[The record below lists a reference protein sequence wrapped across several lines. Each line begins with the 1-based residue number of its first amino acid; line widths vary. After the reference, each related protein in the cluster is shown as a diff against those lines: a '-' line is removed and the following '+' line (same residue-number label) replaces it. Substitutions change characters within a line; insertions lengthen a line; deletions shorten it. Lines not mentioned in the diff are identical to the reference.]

1 MAMVAAGHLQP
12 VRYIG
17 IVHSICDNRA
27 PFMKRKIAAIVA
39 ADIASYSK
47 LVAEDEE
54 ETLRRLESYRSVF
67 QDFVSRFSGRIFNI
81 AGDAILAEFPSAVD
95 AVRCAIDVQESLRTR
110 NLAYPASRQMSF
122 RIGVTIGDVVERD
135 GDLLGDG
142 VNIASRLG
150 GLAQPGGLCVART
163 VYEQVANKLSVAF
176 VDIGEQEVKNIPTP
190 IHVYALALGG
200 QDRRLRSQ
208 QRKRT
213 PLTWPVAV
221 TAASIA
227 AVAVAALFYFTASR
241 RGGLAAT
248 DGSSATVADASLS
261 APRPPEI
268 LVPEIVPFI
277 PDRQRLAIRTAY
289 VSAPDHKAI
298 AISIAQGAFITD
310 QNDDETAKAA
320 ALEACHRLTEQFTPG
335 QRCDIYAVGN
345 DVVYGRGRPPMPSE
359 PWFAHD
365 SSTETPF
372 SIEAV
377 PLANDF
383 YRTNLQKFYLNG
395 RKSKAFAVSPQGL
408 GGIYVGQSSP
418 EEAVRRALE
427 LCGSRAGVACVIVA
441 LDEALV
447 VPIPSTMKA
456 VGLFRAASNPSIVP
470 GARDDI
476 ARRLGNPRGWSAVAV
491 GASGRPGLMLRA
503 ASEQAAIDGALMD
516 CGRLD
521 RACRVVAIGPF
532 TVEPK

>member
-1 MAMVAAGHLQP
+1 
-12 VRYIG
+12 
-17 IVHSICDNRA
+17 
-27 PFMKRKIAAIVA
+27 MKRKIAAIMA

-54 ETLRRLESYRSVF
+54 ETLRRLESYRAVF
-67 QDFVSRFSGRIFNI
+67 QDFVSRFSGRIFNT

-110 NLAYPASRQMSF
+110 NLAYPTSRQMSF
-122 RIGVTIGDVVERD
+122 RIGITIGDVVERD

-142 VNIASRLG
+142 VNIASRLS
-150 GLAQPGGLCVART
+150 GLAQPGSLCVART
-163 VYEQVANKLSVAF
+163 VYEQVANKLSVDF

-200 QDRRLRSQ
+200 QDRRLLSRQKKDSS
-208 QRKRT
+208 
-213 PLTWPVAV
+213 LTWPVAV
-221 TAASIA
+221 TAASVA
-227 AVAVAALFYFTASR
+227 AVAVAGLFYFTASR
-241 RGGLAAT
+241 SGGPAGA
-248 DGSSATVADASLS
+248 GVSSATVGSSEPPAASLS
-261 APRPPEI
+261 APRPPQM

-289 VSAPDHKAI
+289 MSAPRRA
-298 AISIAQGAFITD
+298 
-310 QNDDETAKAA
+310 
-320 ALEACHRLTEQFTPG
+320 TEPSNPA

-345 DVVYGRGRPPMPSE
+345 DVVYGRGRPPMPPE
-359 PWFAHD
+359 PWFVRDPSIEA
-365 SSTETPF
+365 PF
-372 SIEAV
+372 AIEAV

-383 YRTNLQKFYLNG
+383 FRTNLEKLYRNG

-408 GGIYVGQSSP
+408 GGIFVGQSSP

-427 LCGSRAGVACVIVA
+427 LCGSRAGVACVTVTVDDA
-441 LDEALV
+441 FV
-447 VPIPSTMKA
+447 VPIPATMKA
-456 VGLFRAASNPSIVP
+456 VGLFRAAGNPAIAP
-470 GARDDI
+470 EARDDL

-491 GASGRPGLMLRA
+491 GAGGRPGLMLRA
-503 ASEQAAIDGALMD
+503 ASEQDAIDGALVD